1 MAVDSA
7 ALKKCL
13 RYMRLDDL
21 DLTGDD
27 LEDVSDLYEAA
38 QEHLADAGIPVPA
51 EGEPDKLYR
60 RTVHALTLYYYDHR
74 DAVGSAPDALRPS
87 INTLKGR
94 ASVARAAD
102 DYAAR

>member
-1 MAVDSA
+1 MVDPA

-21 DLTGDD
+21 DLSSDE

-38 QEHLADAGIPVPA
+38 QEYLADAGIPEPSA
-51 EGEPDKLYR
+51 NEPDKLYR
-60 RTVHALTLYYYDHR
+60 HAVHALTLFYYDHR
-74 DAVGSAPDALRPS
+74 DAVGSAPDALRPF

-94 ASVARAAD
+94 ASVARAASVYTD
-102 DYAAR
+102 K

>member
-1 MAVDSA
+1 
-7 ALKKCL
+7 
-13 RYMRLDDL
+13 MRLYDL
-21 DLTGDD
+21 DLTAED

-38 QEHLADAGIPVPA
+38 QEYLADAGIPVPA
-51 EGEPDKLYR
+51 EGEPDKLYL

-74 DAVGSAPDALRPS
+74 DAVGSAPDALRLV